1 MAIDEVKNIYTNKV
15 DKLTKAVALLEQA
28 AANKEN
34 RPQNNHQEEES
45 NNSKSEDKEP
55 SPPPKKKTR
64 KKKKATPTPA
74 PSIYTGGKTFKM
86 DWAYKPGM
94 AFDASCSRQKKATYI
109 AARQEFLGSGTKE
122 AQKDKVSRLK
132 EVCKRKKAEGNM
144 ETYRTVKEK

>member
-55 SPPPKKKTR
+55 SPPPKKKQGRRR
-64 KKKKATPTPA
+64 KPHQHPPLVFIPEERHLKW
-74 PSIYTGGKTFKM
+74 TGHISLAWLLTQVVRDRKRQLTLRRGKSSS
-86 DWAYKPGM
+86 A
-94 AFDASCSRQKKATYI
+94 
-109 AARQEFLGSGTKE
+109 L
-122 AQKDKVSRLK
+122 AQ
-132 EVCKRKKAEGNM
+132 RKCRKI
-144 ETYRTVKEK
+144 KFPD